1 MNKLTVSMM
10 IIMLSLPSLSFAKV
24 KKCSDFS
31 TQAQAQAYH
40 DKQKKADAT
49 GWKSLDRDGDGRAC
63 DCLPGGSG
71 KNCPT
76 KKK

>member
-1 MNKLTVSMM
+1 MKLTH
-10 IIMLSLPSLSFAKV
+10 LALPLAVLVISQPAFAA
-24 KKCSDFS
+24 KKCSDFK
-31 TQAQAQAYH
+31 TQQEAQAHYE
-40 DKQKKADAT
+40 KLKKSGQT

-76 KKK
+76 KGKK